1 MFYFIKNCVQDV
13 IQSSLLLLAGKMA
26 LEKVVPLGHAV
37 QLVLVLALTRAL
49 RDVSLGPLAETGGD
63 LLGAFDWVLTVVT
76 IDISVIFTSLALWTT
91 MLGGIIVESAALV
104 ATVEVALHTLGIV
117 GELVD
122 PRVLGGEEG
131 VPLVQDLRREVSQLG
146 KALERV
152 TWWDLLVLG
161 GGNGEKK
168 SW

>member
-1 MFYFIKNCVQDV
+1 M
-13 IQSSLLLLAGKMA
+13 
-26 LEKVVPLGHAV
+26 
-37 QLVLVLALTRAL
+37 LVLALTGTL
-49 RDVSLGPLAETGGD
+49 WDVTLGPLAETSGN
-63 LLGAFDWVLTVVT
+63 LLGAFNGVLTVVT
-76 IDISVIFTSLALWTT
+76 IDIGIIFTSLTLGAT
-91 MLGGIIVESAALV
+91 MLGGIIVESATLI

-122 PRVLGGEEG
+122 PRVLGRKEG
-131 VPLVQDLRREVSQLG
+131 VPLVQDLGREVGQLG